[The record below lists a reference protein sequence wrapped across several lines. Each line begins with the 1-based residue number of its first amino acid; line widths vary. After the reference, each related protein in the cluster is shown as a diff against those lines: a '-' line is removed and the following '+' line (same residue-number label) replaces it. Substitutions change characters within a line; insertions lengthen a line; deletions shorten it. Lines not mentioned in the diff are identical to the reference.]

1 MKLIFAAFLAMVSQF
16 VYAGYDVH
24 ITKKDFWA
32 DENGPCISHEEWNN
46 YVTTDSQIQRDN
58 KNSTNDFLVRLEL
71 EQFPIWYNPY
81 LCEIYTK
88 NPSENAINKFI
99 KISEVLDAKVQGDDG
114 ESYPLTP

>member
-16 VYAGYDVH
+16 VYAGYDLH

-32 DENGPCISHEEWNN
+32 DENGPCISREEWNN
-46 YVTTDSQIQRDN
+46 YVKTDSQIQRDD
-58 KNSTNDFLVRLEL
+58 KNSTDDFLVSLEL
-71 EQFPIWYNPY
+71 EQFPIWYNPD

-88 NPSENAINKFI
+88 NPSENAINKLI
-99 KISEVLDAKVQGDDG
+99 KISEVLGARVQGDDS